1 MAILYPLQ
9 INEEK
14 FHKKLFFSMILNII
28 ENQIYKLGVYKLIN
42 HHGIYPPTS
51 FQNDKRECEK
61 GGTHKYVFYSENT
74 FL

>member
-1 MAILYPLQ
+1 
-9 INEEK
+9 
-14 FHKKLFFSMILNII
+14 MILNII
-28 ENQIYKLGVYKLIN
+28 ENQIYILGVYKLIN